1 MRHSDRARWSISQK
15 LQILI
20 VSAQERKSRDRRA
33 YMSEHLESADEAD
46 PKSIDRTESE
56 TIAAEG
62 SDLGSFLRRQLPYLS
77 VLGLAIVGVAYTNM
91 ARQPLVGYWEFLALA
106 TGVVCVVAE
115 WPKLDGRQAH
125 LRLIWMQ
132 SVHWVAVLVAMNVML
147 LSGVQQFIPTPATSL
162 VLLLLLALGTFLAG
176 LNLSL
181 LPICF
186 LGLSLALAVPVVSW
200 LKQSILFLVLIAVF
214 LIGVAVVLWPKR
226 SELGATKIG
235 SAIAGRTSRRGL
247 GG

>member
-1 MRHSDRARWSISQK
+1 MSDET
-15 LQILI
+15 
-20 VSAQERKSRDRRA
+20 AQEPGGKRN
-33 YMSEHLESADEAD
+33 ESAASDFEDDETVIAD
-46 PKSIDRTESE
+46 R
-56 TIAAEG
+56 
-62 SDLGSFLRRQLPYLS
+62 SDWGSFLRRQVPYIS

-91 ARQPLVGYWEFLALA
+91 AHQPLVGYWEFLALA
-106 TGVVCVVAE
+106 TGVVCIITE
-115 WPKLDGRQAH
+115 WPKLDGRQAR
-125 LRLIWMQ
+125 LRLIWTQ

-147 LSGVQQFIPTPATSL
+147 LSSVQQFVPTPATSL

-214 LIGVAVVLWPKR
+214 LVGVAVTLWPKR
-226 SELGATKIG
+226 SELATTKIG
-235 SAIAGRTSRRGL
+235 GVVARRTSRHRL